1 MSRLKLLASAS
12 MLVLLSACAV
22 TPEPFTTDQ
31 LKAQA
36 SVDKREMFAA
46 GDPVTKPLGLSDA
59 IARALRHN
67 LDHRTKVME
76 QALALGQ
83 TKVDRWDLL
92 PKLAANAGYS
102 GRSEPNATRSRDL
115 YTQTTSA
122 NDPSYS
128 ADRDAV
134 TVDLTMSWNVL
145 DFGVSY
151 FNAHQNADRSLIAEE
166 RRRKTVH
173 NLVQEVRFAFW
184 RAAAAQVLEA
194 DVKAAV
200 ELAETALADARKVEA
215 ANLKTPAD
223 MLRFQKALLESLRQL
238 EGISQ
243 ELSTAR
249 VELAA
254 LVNLPPGAEIKLE
267 IPADIALPM
276 FAMPL
281 DQMEESALLNNAD
294 LREQGYNARIA
305 VDETKKTILKLLPG
319 VSFNVGRQ
327 YDGNSFLID
336 NRWYEAGAKVTWNI
350 FNLLS
355 APDQIANA
363 EASETVTAARRIA
376 LRMAVL
382 AQVHV
387 GWRQFINSSKQ
398 YERADELFKVEKRL
412 AEFTRVRAEN
422 DAQSVMERIANQTG
436 AIAAS
441 LRRYQ
446 SYAQVQSSLGR
457 LYATIGQDLLPGT
470 IAGRDLDSVSR
481 EVAAS
486 LEDWDAG
493 KVRPQSAPAAAAI
506 AETEPATAQ
515 AKVEPVGEDIFATW
529 LRSVSELFSSS
540 TEKDPA
546 EALLVPAS
554 AVSQDYTAPVARQ
567 GDDDAMIA
575 TNIGQLA
582 EFSR

>member
-1 MSRLKLLASAS
+1 MVRLKLLASAS
-12 MLVLLSACAV
+12 VLVLLSACAV
-22 TPEPFTTDQ
+22 TPEPFTNEE
-31 LKAQA
+31 LKAQISA
-36 SVDKREMFAA
+36 DKAQMFAA
-46 GDPVTKPLGLSDA
+46 DDPVTKPLSLADA
-59 IARALRHN
+59 IARALKHN

-92 PKLAANAGYS
+92 PKLAANAGYA

-115 YTQTTSA
+115 YTQTNTSS
-122 NDPSYS
+122 NPSYS
-128 ADRDAV
+128 ADRDAI
-134 TVDLTMSWNVL
+134 TADLTMTWNVL

-151 FNAHQNADRSLIAEE
+151 LNAYQNADRALIAEE

-173 NLVQEVRFAFW
+173 NLLQEVRFAFW

-194 DVKAAV
+194 DVKVAV
-200 ELAETALADARKVEA
+200 DLAETALSDARKVEA
-215 ANLKTPAD
+215 ANLKNPAEV
-223 MLRFQKALLESLRQL
+223 LRFQKTLLENLRQL
-238 EGISQ
+238 EGIAQ

-254 LVNLPPGAEIKLE
+254 LINLPPGTEIKLE
-267 IPADIALPM
+267 VPSDMALPK
-276 FAMPL
+276 FAMSL
-281 DQMEESALLNNAD
+281 EQMEELALFNNAD

-319 VSFNVGRQ
+319 VSFSVGRQ
-327 YDGNSFLID
+327 YDSNSFLMD

-363 EASETVTAARRIA
+363 EASETVTTARRVA

-387 GWRQFINSSKQ
+387 GWRQFLNSSKQ
-398 YERADELFKVEKRL
+398 YQRADELFKVEKRL
-412 AEFTRVRAEN
+412 AEFAKVRADN

-446 SYAQVQSSLGR
+446 SYAQVHSSLGR
-457 LYATIGQDLLPGT
+457 LYATIGEDFLGGT
-470 IAGRDLDSVSR
+470 IAGRDLDSVSK

-486 LEDWDAG
+486 LEAWDSG
-493 KVRPQSAPAAAAI
+493 KARPQPSPA
-506 AETEPATAQ
+506 E
-515 AKVEPVGEDIFATW
+515 KVEPQ
-529 LRSVSELFSSS
+529 
-540 TEKDPA
+540 PA
-546 EALLVPAS
+546 EENALTSWLQGVTDWWAPKAGEAS
-554 AVSQDYTAPVARQ
+554 AEPVPTKAELDPVGQTTSPADLALMRPQVGHLSAESQR
-567 GDDDAMIA
+567 
-575 TNIGQLA
+575 
-582 EFSR
+582 